1 MSVQLW
7 LRCVA
12 LVYRT
17 QTLHGGGSDLVQ
29 SAVASERWVNF
40 DSAMVQLWFRNVSGC
55 WFSNGS
61 DLCGRCSFGSVLTAD
76 SVRVQLVVA
85 QVDMVQVW
93 FRVCVTHKWFRCV
106 FSSSLYIVQLVVI

>member
-1 MSVQLW
+1 VSVQLW

-40 DSAMVQLWFRNVSGC
+40 DSAMVQLWFIFVSG

-61 DLCGRCSFGSVLTAD
+61 DLCRKCSFGSVLNAD
-76 SVRVQLVVA
+76 VGA
-85 QVDMVQVW
+85 A
-93 FRVCVTHKWFRCV
+93 CCG
-106 FSSSLYIVQLVVI
+106 SS